1 MSQIVPQSPLRAVP
15 PPEQPIEQRPPA
27 AEVVHP
33 AWCDRQACNARPVP
47 RLEDYQGGDYGR
59 HVSATVHPAG
69 HALRLTRAVAP
80 WSTMTFLTV
89 SEDVPFVHIDLATLG
104 ACLGE
109 LGVAPSGPLADAEH
123 ADGRER
129 AGSVRVPAGAG
140 PGDRA
145 RRYLA
150 RRVQALVTE
159 EGADPLRLVAE
170 LRQAFAVYTAL
181 SEGRSL

>member
-1 MSQIVPQSPLRAVP
+1 MAQIVPHPPLRAVP
-15 PPEQPIEQRPPA
+15 SPEPQPPA
-27 AEVVHP
+27 DAGLTHP
-33 AWCDRQACNARPVP
+33 SWCDPQACTAKPAP
-47 RLEDYQGGDYGR
+47 QLEDYQGGVDYGR
-59 HVSATVHPAG
+59 HVSATARPAG
-69 HALRLTRAVAP
+69 HAMRLTRAVAP
-80 WSTMTFLTV
+80 WSTLTFLTV
-89 SEDVPFVHIDLATLG
+89 QEDAPYVAIDLATFG

-109 LGVAPSGPLADAEH
+109 LGVAQSGPLSDAEL

-129 AGSVRVPAGAG
+129 AGSVRVPAGTGA
-140 PGDRA
+140 GDRA

-181 SEGRSL
+181 SEGRSR